1 MGNNNY
7 QFRLESLDIL
17 DEYRMKLQQ
26 EENALLGYPMKLKQ
40 IHEEFA
46 DADKW
51 NDIKHT
57 MYFEEELNEVIQ
69 SSERLRENLNKAME
83 RLTQLKAIYSQ
94 AGVR

>member
-7 QFRLESLDIL
+7 QFRLQSLDIL

-46 DADKW
+46 DVDKW

-57 MYFEEELNEVIQ
+57 MYFEEELNEVIL

-83 RLTQLKAIYSQ
+83 KLTQLKAIYSQ

>member
-7 QFRLESLDIL
+7 QFRLQSLDIL
-17 DEYRMKLQQ
+17 EEYSMKLRQ
-26 EENALLGYPMKLKQ
+26 EEQFLLGYPMKLKQ

-57 MYFEEELNEVIQ
+57 MYFEEELNEVIL

-83 RLTQLKAIYSQ
+83 RLTQLKSIYAQ
-94 AGVR
+94 AGIR